1 MTSSRAPVEPD
12 YVAVAYVAHGRFA
25 AMAAVLAVLHAE
37 GFVAA
42 GQSRTV
48 RRSDLVTPPAD
59 EFERYVWRAI
69 HGFVSPGALMA
80 RPSIDAAF
88 NDLRRRCRRLGLIRP
103 LLPVG
108 FAVPARTKLGR
119 SVVDAARRDCP
130 WPPSPEH
137 EHLPV
142 AQRIGMPVA
151 LYGRPAL
158 ERLMP
163 AFARDSGLLDHAGE
177 DGLDWATQQSPGG
190 GVYW

>member
-1 MTSSRAPVEPD
+1 
-12 YVAVAYVAHGRFA
+12 VAYVAHGRFA
-25 AMAAVLAVLHAE
+25 AMAAVLAVLHVE
-37 GFVAA
+37 GSVVA
-42 GQSRTV
+42 GRSGTV
-48 RRSDLVTPPAD
+48 RRSENVTAPTD
-59 EFERYVWRAI
+59 EFERYVWRAV

-108 FAVPARTKLGR
+108 FALPSRTKLGR

-142 AQRIGMPVA
+142 SQRIGMPIA
-151 LYGRPAL
+151 LYGAQAL
-158 ERLMP
+158 LVLMP

-177 DGLDWATQQSPGG
+177 DGLDWVNREPPGEG
-190 GVYW
+190 IYW